1 MKFLIELYPP
11 SDVKNEMEKSA
22 DIQKKVGEALQR
34 MKPLAAWFTY
44 RYGFIVVEAESV
56 EDLNRKVAPLFHLFR
71 TDIKIGYTDLSKQ
84 PNQLRQQQHRQNP
97 ECLARMPTH
106 PA

>member
-56 EDLNRKVAPLFHLFR
+56 EDLNRKVAPLFHLFK
-71 TDIKIGYTDLSKQ
+71 TDIKISPAFSLEEFPKIVASIGEEAKKYGY
-84 PNQLRQQQHRQNP
+84 
-97 ECLARMPTH
+97 
-106 PA
+106 